1 MEEEAQALAHA
12 TRITE
17 TMQTEGWSLIRRIL
31 EEQVIGME
39 KIENIASLKELQ
51 AKQAAVRVIKNF
63 LIDLDAIK
71 NAKEGY
77 RHQAV
82 QKVRDPIFKLIK

>member
-1 MEEEAQALAHA
+1 
-12 TRITE
+12 
-17 TMQTEGWSLIRRIL
+17 
-31 EEQVIGME
+31 ME

-82 QKVRDPIFKLIK
+82 QKVRDHIQADKVMA